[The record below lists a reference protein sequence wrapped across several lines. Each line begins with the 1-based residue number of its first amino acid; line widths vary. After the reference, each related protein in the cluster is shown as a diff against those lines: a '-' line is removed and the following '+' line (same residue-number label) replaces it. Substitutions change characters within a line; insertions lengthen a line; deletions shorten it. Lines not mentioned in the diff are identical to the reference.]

1 MFYWTR
7 FLLEHLLAFRK
18 NVTNS
23 SLSECYFTEL
33 KYCFLWTPSFS
44 FASAYL
50 LFSEFSWISQVYT
63 LFPLFNILMPSYTSR
78 SFLSRLEEHLFKG
91 DDILQAYLCMPL
103 LCFWESRQNL
113 PSHRGPLDSLNICV
127 FQWAWPDSWLEEAL
141 LAGDTGWKYLVLKFL

>member
-1 MFYWTR
+1 MWQIHHC
-7 FLLEHLLAFRK
+7 LSAISQNSNIAFFGHR
-18 NVTNS
+18 
-23 SLSECYFTEL
+23 LSVLPLPTCYFLNSLESHR
-33 KYCFLWTPSFS
+33 CI
-44 FASAYL
+44 
-50 LFSEFSWISQVYT
+50 LF
-63 LFPLFNILMPSYTSR
+63 FPLFNILMPSYTSR